1 MKSKSPRL
9 YMRVRELGGWGR
21 LRHGKHSPARLYAMT
36 YAPRYGLKTTL
47 STRRTSHTI
56 RDWAPYV

>member
-1 MKSKSPRL
+1 MKSRSPRL
-9 YMRVRELGGWGR
+9 YLRVRELAGQGR
-21 LRHGKHSPARLYAMT
+21 LRHGEHKPARLYSMT

-47 STRRTSHTI
+47 STRRTLQTV

>member
-1 MKSKSPRL
+1 MRSRSPRL

-21 LRHGKHSPARLYAMT
+21 LRHGKHKPARLYAMT

-47 STRRTSHTI
+47 STRRQNQTI
-56 RDWAPYV
+56 LGWAPYV

>member
-1 MKSKSPRL
+1 
-9 YMRVRELGGWGR
+9 MRVRELGGLGR
-21 LRHGKHSPARLYAMT
+21 LRHGEHKPARLYSMT

-47 STRRTSHTI
+47 STRRTSQSI